1 MKRRD
6 VLLSP
11 LVLVAGAAARPAAQ
25 VFRARVD
32 GVRLDILVTDGGRP
46 VTGLTAA
53 DFDVR
58 DNGVPQQIDLVNI
71 GDVPVSVVLALD
83 LSRSVSGPKLAALRR
98 AGSSLLDALAPADA
112 AGLVSFNTAVVA
124 ETPLSTDLAA
134 TRRALEAS
142 VSRGD
147 TALVDAALAAMLI
160 GDTDAGRTL
169 VVLFSDGVDTCSFSS
184 DAAVVETAK
193 RVNGVVYAVRSRY
206 ARSRGGEVLT
216 DESGIP
222 RRSARTRFTWMDD
235 HDFLPN
241 LTAATGGRVVDVD
254 GNGDPGP
261 AFAQI
266 LQEFRRRYVITYTP
280 TGVDGAGW
288 HRLDVRVARRGARV
302 QTRSGYFAASRQ
314 SPRPAP
320 AAADR
325 PDSRP

>member
-32 GVRLDILVTDGGRP
+32 GVRLDVLVTDGGRP
-46 VTGLTAA
+46 VPGLTAA
-53 DFDVR
+53 DFEVR
-58 DNGVPQQIDLVNI
+58 DNGVPQQIGIVNI

-98 AGSSLLDALAPADA
+98 AGSSLLDALAPTDA

-134 TRRALEAS
+134 TRRALDAS

-184 DAAVVETAK
+184 DAVVIETAK

-216 DESGIP
+216 DESGVP
-222 RRSARTRFTWMDD
+222 RRSSTRFMWMDD
-235 HDFLPN
+235 HDFLPD

-280 TGVDGAGW
+280 TGVTGGGW

-302 QTRSGYFAASRQ
+302 QTRTGYFAAR
-314 SPRPAP
+314 
-320 AAADR
+320 
-325 PDSRP
+325 